1 VKCPFSIANRW
12 TNSRQYAV
20 NGGEAHFELFGGLL
34 GCFVV
39 VFDGLDDAFS

>member
-1 VKCPFSIANRW
+1 LKVALELEVS
-12 TNSRQYAV
+12 V
-20 NGGEAHFELFGGLL
+20 NAGETDFELLGGVF